1 MNINDVSAI
10 LKLDKSL
17 REDVRKAERQRDEID
32 SHIAE
37 SVKELRDSR
46 YAKLNSELETYEKNK
61 TAETDRRISDQDD
74 QYKKQIDAIDAKYN
88 AEKDNWLKH
97 IVGAVTEV

>member
-10 LKLDKSL
+10 LRLDKSL

-32 SHIAE
+32 SHITE

-61 TAETDRRISDQDD
+61 TAETDRRISDQADRS
-74 QYKKQIDAIDAKYN
+74 KKQLDAIDAKYN
-88 AEKDNWLKH
+88 AEKDKWLKH

>member
-32 SHIAE
+32 SHITE

-46 YAKLNSELETYEKNK
+46 YAKLGCVDESRILGRVLLRIIPGRQTNEEGDVVGGREL
-61 TAETDRRISDQDD
+61 RRI
-74 QYKKQIDAIDAKYN
+74 
-88 AEKDNWLKH
+88 
-97 IVGAVTEV
+97 GAVA

>member
-1 MNINDVSAI
+1 MDINDVSAI

-17 REDVRKAERQRDEID
+17 REDVRKAEQQRDEID
-32 SHIAE
+32 SRITE
-37 SVKELRDSR
+37 RVNELHDS
-46 YAKLNSELETYEKNK
+46 YYSKLNSELEAYEKNK
-61 TAETDRRISDQDD
+61 TAETDRRISDQADR
-74 QYKKQIDAIDAKYN
+74 YKKQIDAIDEKYN

>member
-46 YAKLNSELETYEKNK
+46 YAKLNSELEAYEKNK
-61 TAETDRRISDQDD
+61 TAETDRRISDQAD

>member
-10 LKLDKSL
+10 LRLDKSL
-17 REDVRKAERQRDEID
+17 REDVRKAEQQRDEID

-37 SVKELRDSR
+37 SVKELHDSR
-46 YAKLNSELETYEKNK
+46 YAKLNSELEAYEKNK
-61 TAETDRRISDQDD
+61 TAETDRRISDQAD

-88 AEKDNWLKH
+88 AEKDHWLKH